1 MQPIDRK
8 EVLSLGAYE
17 EIRPHFR
24 QRVIQAKKARRVP
37 LGDLMTVV
45 FENRDTMLLQIQEML
60 RTERITQESGILHEI
75 ETYNDLV
82 PGKNQLSMTLTIEI
96 ADRAQRE
103 AWLTKLAGLESKIVV
118 EVGDE
123 RCSGKADDRSVEGI
137 ARTTAVHYFKFD
149 LSDAAVRA
157 LLGGAPVRL
166 GSEHPAYVV
175 SVELPPQV
183 VAELR
188 ADVSAP

>member
-1 MQPIDRK
+1 MQPIDRS
-8 EVLSLGAYE
+8 EILSLGAYE

-24 QRVIQAKKARRVP
+24 QRVIQAKKSRRVP

-60 RTERITQESGILHEI
+60 RAERITQESGILHEI

-96 ADRAQRE
+96 ADRDQRE
-103 AWLTKLAGLESKIVV
+103 AWLVKLAGLESKIVLV
-118 EVGDE
+118 VGDE
-123 RCSGKADDRSVEGI
+123 RCAGKADDRSVDGI
-137 ARTTAVHYFKFD
+137 DRTTAVHYFKFD
-149 LSDAAVRA
+149 LPDSAVKS
-157 LLGGAPVRL
+157 LLGGASVRL
-166 GSEHPAYVV
+166 ESEHPAYPA
-175 SVELPPQV
+175 SVPFPPQV

-188 ADVSAP
+188 ADVSSP

>member
-8 EVLSLGAYE
+8 EVLPLAAYE
-17 EIRPHFR
+17 EVRPHFR
-24 QRVIQAKKARRVP
+24 QRVIQAKKSRRVP
-37 LGDLMTVV
+37 FGDLMTVV

-82 PGKNQLSMTLTIEI
+82 PGTNQLSMTLTIEI
-96 ADRAQRE
+96 ADREQRE
-103 AWLTKLAGLESKIVV
+103 AWLTKLAGLESKVV
-118 EVGDE
+118 LVVGDE
-123 RCSGKADDRSVEGI
+123 RCRGQADDRSVEGI

-149 LSDAAVRA
+149 LSESAAKQ

-166 GSEHPAYVV
+166 ESEHPEYPVTA
-175 SVELPPQV
+175 PFPQEV
-183 VAELR
+183 AAELR
-188 ADVSAP
+188 ADLSAP

>member
-8 EVLSLGAYE
+8 EILSLGAYE
-17 EIRPHFR
+17 EVRPHFR
-24 QRVIQAKKARRVP
+24 QRVIQAKKSRRVP

-60 RTERITQESGILHEI
+60 RTERISQEAGILHEI

-82 PGKNQLSMTLTIEI
+82 PGQNQLSMTLTIEI
-96 ADRAQRE
+96 SDREQRE
-103 AWLTKLAGLESKIVV
+103 AWLTKLAGLESKIVLTI
-118 EVGDE
+118 GDE
-123 RCSGKADDRSVEGI
+123 RCPGKADDRSVEGI
-137 ARTTAVHYFKFD
+137 ARTTAVHYFKFG
-149 LSDAAVRA
+149 LSDAAVRS
-157 LLGGAPVRL
+157 LLDGAPVRL
-166 GSEHPAYVV
+166 QSEHPAYLVTV
-175 SVELPPQV
+175 PFPPQV